1 MADLFE
7 AEAAPDL
14 VVAQPIAGK
23 TLRDYQA
30 ASVEAVLRE
39 FDAHAST
46 LLVLPTGCGKTVVMA
61 KLATGWERGN
71 VLLLAHRIELLDQA
85 AEKLGHE
92 LGYLPVVEQGQRG
105 MDVDCLWQGGAVLVG
120 SVQTMRGGRR
130 LEKFARHPFDLIL
143 VDEAHHATAASY
155 RKIIDHFRGLNPSL
169 KVLGVTAT
177 PRRAD
182 NTAMGLVFDSVAYEL
197 PIVQAIEEGWLVPIE
212 QEYVA
217 VDCVDFDQL
226 SVGKNDFG
234 ESDLKASELEAVLVE
249 EEPLHAMARP
259 ILERAGDRQCLIFTA
274 GVAHAHLLAAVL
286 NRYRDGSAA
295 AVDGQTLPAKRKET
309 VEAFAAGDLQFL
321 TNFGVFTEGFD
332 VPSVALVAMG
342 RPTKSQGLYTQM
354 LGRGLRPLPGVV
366 DGPFGMGGPVR
377 SGADMA
383 AERRSRI
390 AASMKPGC
398 RVMDFV
404 GNSEHKLAGQMSSV
418 DILGGNYDAE
428 VRELAAERLRDK
440 PGADVMAALRKAKA
454 ELTLLREQERRRP
467 IRAEVGFTAQRVDP
481 FAPGPAPGVQ
491 GLTLTRGGATDA
503 QIGLLVGLGVDYAEA
518 AAFGRKQAS
527 AVIDKLRAK
536 RCTNKQRAI
545 LAKYG
550 EPTDVNCEEASRL
563 IDEIAK
569 RGWKPRVEAGVLA

>member
-1 MADLFE
+1 MAGLFDFDPP
-7 AEAAPDL
+7 APGAAAAPA
-14 VVAQPIAGK
+14 VVGK
-23 TLRDYQA
+23 VLRDYQD
-30 ASVEAVLRE
+30 ASVAAVLRE

-120 SVQTMRGGRR
+120 SVQTMRGDRR

-155 RKIIDHFRGLNPSL
+155 RKIIDHFRGLNPNL

-197 PIVQAIEEGWLVPIE
+197 SILTAIEEGWLVPIE

-217 VDCVDFDQL
+217 VDCVDFDQV
-226 SVGKNDFG
+226 SSSKNDFG
-234 ESDLKASELEAVLVE
+234 ESDLRASELEAVLVE
-249 EEPLHAMARP
+249 EEPLHALARP
-259 ILERAGDRQCLIFTA
+259 ILERAGDRQCLVFTA

-295 AVDGQTLPAKRKET
+295 AVDGTTLPAKRQET
-309 VEAFAAGDLQFL
+309 VEAFAAGSLQFL

-366 DGPFGMGGPVR
+366 DGPF
-377 SGADMA
+377 A
-383 AERRSRI
+383 APERRARI
-390 AASMKPGC
+390 GASQKPSC

-404 GNSEHKLAGQMSSV
+404 GNSEHKLPGQMSSV

-428 VRELAAERLRDK
+428 VRELAAERIRDK
-440 PGADVMAALRKAKA
+440 PGADVMAVLTKAKA

-467 IRAEVGFTAQRVDP
+467 IVAQVGYTSQRVDP
-481 FAPGPAPGVQ
+481 FAPSAAPGVQ
-491 GLTLTRGGATDA
+491 AVTQTRGGSTDA
-503 QIGLLVGLGVDYAEA
+503 QIGLLVGLGVEYATA
-518 AAFGRKQAS
+518 AAYGRRQAS
-527 AVIDKLRAK
+527 AVIDKLRAT

-550 EPTDVNCEEASRL
+550 EPTDVNCEEASEL
-563 IDEIAK
+563 IDAIAK
-569 RGWKPRVEAGVLA
+569 RGWQPRAGAGVPA